1 MDGGVETERGEDV
14 SCSLLSSG
22 ACTPAAVDFG
32 LACVCVVVVRSGH
45 PGLLNSFVSVAL
57 FLSIN
62 HHHRLHRFLLLL
74 VFVCKISL

>member
-1 MDGGVETERGEDV
+1 METERGEDV

-22 ACTPAAVDFG
+22 ACTPAAVDFVWR
-32 LACVCVVVVRSGH
+32 VCVVVVRSGH

-62 HHHRLHRFLLLL
+62 HRLHRFLLLL